1 MEFLYFIGFAP
12 VAARASDMGCGAS
25 RETAPLQLPPAIDP
39 VVQVDVAVDMVAQL
53 PLGTSADTIRT
64 AAAKPSLGL
73 SHRLASSHST
83 LSRSSRPNPLACVRF
98 TERSWT
104 EWPDQE
110 PAEDQPTD
118 PAAPPDA

>member
-53 PLGTSADTIRT
+53 PLGTSADTILT
-64 AAAKPSLGL
+64 AAAQSSLGL
-73 SHRLASSHST
+73 SHRPASSHST
-83 LSRSSRPNPLACVRF
+83 LSRSIRPNPLACVRF
-98 TERSWT
+98 EERSWT
-104 EWPDQE
+104 EWPPDGLHE
-110 PAEDQPTD
+110 ENST
-118 PAAPPDA
+118 AASAAA